1 VSVTDPTDRPEYS
14 SEDEPGVPVQSFPAL
29 SDVYFARLREWFDLD
44 SRNLNAPNELDRA
57 RAICAS
63 VHGRWTHS
71 NDDEPSQ
78 NDPITILREA
88 AKGKRF
94 RCVQF
99 GITLAG
105 ALTAFGIIARV
116 VSMMS
121 QDVETRESGA
131 SHVVSEAWLPSLNK
145 WIMLDA
151 QENAVV
157 FDGSVPL
164 NCTEIAAH
172 PLDERLA
179 VEIPGL
185 PPGVDPRLYLGPEG
199 FGPNFYYFQ
208 TRLHQ
213 RRIDGSE
220 VSNEGERPSILLCP
234 VGAAEPRVFQRGSP
248 FTNVVYTRSAAAF
261 YRPPA

>member
-1 VSVTDPTDRPEYS
+1 VSATDPTNRPEYS
-14 SEDEPGVPVQSFPAL
+14 SEDEPGVPVQAFPSS
-29 SDVYFARLREWFDLD
+29 SDVYFARLREWFEFD
-44 SRNLNAPNELDRA
+44 SRIPNASSELDRA
-57 RAICAS
+57 RAVCAS

-78 NDPITILREA
+78 NDPITILEEA
-88 AKGKRF
+88 SKGKRF
-94 RCVQF
+94 RCDQF
-99 GITLAG
+99 GVTLAG
-105 ALTAFGIIARV
+105 SLTAFGIVARV
-116 VSMMS
+116 VAMMS
-121 QDVETRESGA
+121 RDVETRESGA

-151 QENAVV
+151 QQNAVV
-157 FDGSVPL
+157 FDGHVPL
-164 NCTEIAAH
+164 NCAEIATH
-172 PLDERLA
+172 PLDQRLV

-208 TRLHQ
+208 TRVRQ
-213 RRIDGSE
+213 RRMEVSE
-220 VSNEGERPSILLCP
+220 VSNERERPSIMLCP